1 MSWLPHVLNSEQ
13 SGRQTRLPEPAAIL
27 GSLKKELRT
36 CWARREECEVFF
48 CEEMSQVSLF
58 PDFLAG
64 HAPLILLSR
73 QTSNHSVD
81 TRSCFIQLSFENRV
95 TTRLSKKE
103 RQTLWKKHT
112 TQLIY

>member
-13 SGRQTRLPEPAAIL
+13 SGRQTRLPEQAAIL
-27 GSLKKELRT
+27 GSLKRESHM

-48 CEEMSQVSLF
+48 CEEMSRVSLSL
-58 PDFLAG
+58 DLLAG

-81 TRSCFIQLSFENRV
+81 TRSCSVQLSFENRV

-103 RQTLWKKHT
+103 RET
-112 TQLIY
+112 I